1 MKKYFIILMTLKLI
15 DLFETK
21 FIGEQKE
28 DAVKEFKKIET
39 HSILDIDE
47 RIRSQFMLLVS
58 TYHNNIY
65 IVNIFKKLFDKNNE
79 WNDNKIQYINTICL
93 SCTVENKYN
102 WRDLEDKDFLNNKK
116 LDESYFILDESY
128 NRSILSDDYD
138 FFIDLKTR
146 YINITNNFED
156 ELCKKLWGRTYHKDS
171 IVWQVLIT
179 NFVMMLYGS
188 GINEIY
194 FRSKNFKKVKLK
206 ELYYPHYDNNSI
218 IYTKF
223 TDNRLGIC
231 NNCEDNI
238 NLERGNIWHEPDY
251 GDLCEYCF
259 KDKVRKEKYRF
270 DYIKRLIKSLGS
282 RELFKRKLKNTRKY
296 LEENGIKELSDG
308 EKYKLMK
315 KFNENMLNVK
325 EKKFMEC
332 CVCLEEMT
340 EDIYAGNC
348 GHCLHELCYF
358 KLNSNKCPLCRKISN
373 FKKLHL

>member
-1 MKKYFIILMTLKLI
+1 MTLKLI

-156 ELCKKLWGRTYHKDS
+156 
-171 IVWQVLIT
+171 
-179 NFVMMLYGS
+179 
-188 GINEIY
+188 
-194 FRSKNFKKVKLK
+194 
-206 ELYYPHYDNNSI
+206 
-218 IYTKF
+218 
-223 TDNRLGIC
+223 
-231 NNCEDNI
+231 
-238 NLERGNIWHEPDY
+238 
-251 GDLCEYCF
+251 
-259 KDKVRKEKYRF
+259 
-270 DYIKRLIKSLGS
+270 
-282 RELFKRKLKNTRKY
+282 
-296 LEENGIKELSDG
+296 
-308 EKYKLMK
+308 
-315 KFNENMLNVK
+315 
-325 EKKFMEC
+325 
-332 CVCLEEMT
+332 
-340 EDIYAGNC
+340 
-348 GHCLHELCYF
+348 
-358 KLNSNKCPLCRKISN
+358 
-373 FKKLHL
+373 